1 MNKQIV
7 FDELLAFFKRHEN
20 FYVRQKK
27 SADAVEE
34 LCLGIAQITKIKPN
48 VSENNPLSLRE
59 MTCLILLA
67 IGMNPA
73 RCSDLLNIS
82 INSLST
88 YEDRIRKKLG
98 ATNRTHAFYLAS
110 LHNYILFVC
119 K

>member
-1 MNKQIV
+1 MNKQIL
-7 FDELLAFFKRHEN
+7 FEELLTFFKQHEN

-27 SADAVEE
+27 SAEAIEE

-48 VSENNPLSLRE
+48 VSANNPLSLRE

-73 RCSDLLNIS
+73 RCADLLNIS
-82 INSLST
+82 IHSLST

-98 ATNRTHAFYLAS
+98 ARNRTHAFYLAFS
-110 LHNYILFVC
+110 NEYLLLI
-119 K
+119 KK